1 MVDPMDEELREIEF
15 GQFNVADRMSVEG
28 MDGRARLGEL
38 ARKNQ
43 LLQKEIE
50 EKEAEKKAQK
60 EKHKMEK
67 RMIAKI
73 HKEVLVFRDRMLV
86 FAISIYFGLCAILF
100 ALAVKK

>member
-1 MVDPMDEELREIEF
+1 
-15 GQFNVADRMSVEG
+15 

-60 EKHKMEK
+60 EKRKMEK

-73 HKEVLVFRDRMLV
+73 HKEELVFRDRMLV
-86 FAISIYFGLCAILF
+86 FAISICFGLCAILF
-100 ALAVKK
+100 ALVVKK